1 MKWAKKRKLF
11 ISTTTKATLWITLA
25 GVGFTLTM
33 IGVRKVTPELH
44 VFEAVFFR
52 CLFGVIFMLPWV
64 IKAGATGLNTQKPF
78 LTITRGTL
86 AYFVSC
92 LYFVSATM
100 IPLADMVSITFTRP
114 IFGTIAA
121 IIVLHEVSYGRRW
134 IALFIG
140 FIGMLIIIRPGFEAL
155 NLGILLALGGV
166 AFQTA
171 NTIIMKFL
179 TKYDQ
184 PDTIAFYHSLIMI
197 PISIMP
203 AFIVWVPP
211 TLEQWPWLIGI
222 GLTGMMTQR
231 AQSRAFAVA
240 DASFVLA
247 LSFLRLPIAA
257 IIGLYVFN
265 EVTESWVWVGA
276 TIICASSTY
285 IANKEAAA
293 ARQRDHV

>member
-25 GVGFTLTM
+25 GLGFTLTM
-33 IGVRKVTPELH
+33 IGVRKLTPELH
-44 VFEAVFFR
+44 IFEAVFFR
-52 CLFGVIFMLPWV
+52 CLFGVLFMVPWV
-64 IKAGATGLNTQKPF
+64 IKTGATGLNTKKPF

-100 IPLADMVSITFTRP
+100 IPLADMVAITFTRP
-114 IFGTIAA
+114 IFGTVAA
-121 IIVLHEVSYGRRW
+121 IIVLHEVSHGRRW
-134 IALFIG
+134 IALFMG
-140 FIGMLIIIRPGFEAL
+140 FIGMLIIIRPGFENL
-155 NLGILLALGGV
+155 NLGILYVLIGV
-166 AFQTA
+166 ALQTA

-197 PISIMP
+197 PISIIP
-203 AFIVWVPP
+203 TCIFWISP

-257 IIGLYVFN
+257 VIGFYVFN
-265 EVTESWVWVGA
+265 EVSEAWVWVGA
-276 TIICASSTY
+276 TVICASSTY
-285 IANKEAAA
+285 IAYREAAA
-293 ARQRDHV
+293 TRQRDHR